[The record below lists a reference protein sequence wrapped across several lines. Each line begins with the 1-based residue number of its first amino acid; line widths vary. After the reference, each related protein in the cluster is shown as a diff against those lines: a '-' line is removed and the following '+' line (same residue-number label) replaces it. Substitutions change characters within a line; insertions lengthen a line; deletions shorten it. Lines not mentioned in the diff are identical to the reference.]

1 MIPTERSPRLIRTD
15 EYVSEGDFSERMSKL
30 VQTITE
36 RYKADFPQ
44 VGNLRLSQSQVT
56 QLLYVHDVAKLR
68 VLVEEYLRF
77 KDALWLLFDNI
88 DKGWP
93 THGIEKEDL
102 LIIRALVEAT
112 RKLER
117 DIRRHDIDC
126 HTLIFLRNDV
136 YELLV
141 QQTPDRG
148 KEAKAVL
155 DWTDSDLLR
164 EMLRRRFIFSGFPS
178 EHSFEQMWRS
188 VCVSHITGEESS
200 QFLIDRSLM
209 RPRCLIDLINHCRS
223 HAVNLG
229 HSRID
234 HGDILK
240 GLTAY
245 SADLIAEIN
254 LEIRDIYPDAEDILY
269 EFIGSSDRLTVEQ
282 LTEQLMG
289 RLTAPRTK
297 TINIQDITDI
307 LMWYGV
313 LGIVRLDGEITY
325 IYSVNYDLNL
335 LKGIVRKLENT
346 GLVCAIN
353 PAFWTGLDIAPQ
365 PRSSKI

>member
-1 MIPTERSPRLIRTD
+1 MAPTGRYPKLTGQTR
-15 EYVSEGDFSERMSKL
+15 DFSERMSKL
-30 VQTITE
+30 IQSITSK
-36 RYKADFPQ
+36 YKADFPQ
-44 VGNLRLSQSQVT
+44 SGNLRLSQSEVT
-56 QLLYVHDVAKLR
+56 QLLYVHDFAKLR
-68 VLVEEYLRF
+68 GLVEEYLKF

-117 DIRRHDIDC
+117 DVQRHDIDC

-164 EMLRRRFIFSGFPS
+164 EVLRRRFIFSGFPS
-178 EHSFEQMWRS
+178 EHPFEQMWRS
-188 VCVSHITGEESS
+188 VCVSHVIGEESS

-234 HGDILK
+234 YDDILK
-240 GLTAY
+240 GLSAY

-254 LEIRDIYPDAEDILY
+254 LEIRDVNSAAEDILY
-269 EFIGSSDRLTVEQ
+269 EFIGCSDRLTVDQ

-297 TINIQDITDI
+297 TINIKDIIDI

-313 LGIVRLDGEITY
+313 LGVVRLDGEITY
-325 IYSVNYDLNL
+325 IYSVNYDMSL
-335 LKGIVRKLENT
+335 LKGIVRKLETT
-346 GLVCAIN
+346 GLVYAVN
-353 PAFWTGLDIAPQ
+353 PAFWTGLDISPQ
-365 PRSSKI
+365 PPTTKT